1 MKRPLLVALV
11 IPLALAL
18 AIFAKVGASAADSGT
33 SGSGSGSGGPPVP
46 CSYSPSYLCV
56 PDRLY
61 GVAGT
66 SAGDVWAVGLMPTS
80 SLIMHWNGSSWAV
93 SYDQPV
99 GYFLGVSAVSAT
111 DAWAVGGTSWWNP
124 SQTLAEHW
132 DGTSWTQ
139 VATPVQGGSAIF
151 GGVAATSATNAWA
164 VGDIGPGPGVPAS
177 ASPLIEHWDG
187 TAWSA
192 QSFAVPPDGG
202 QFTAVAAISADDAW
216 AVGSTGAVSEGTGQ
230 TTMIEHWDGTS
241 WTRVASPNATGS
253 ANILSAVTIVS
264 HDDAWAVGL
273 TTAYDGTWQAL
284 IEHWNG
290 STWSVVPNP
299 DPTGDTNLRGV
310 AAASA
315 DDVWA
320 VGYSNATRCGGGPQC
335 QTVAMHWDGSTWTVV
350 STPDPPST
358 YLNAF
363 LGVAAISGGDVWAVG
378 TTDYAG
384 TLIANWNGSD
394 WRD

>member
-1 MKRPLLVALV
+1 V
-11 IPLALAL
+11 
-18 AIFAKVGASAADSGT
+18 AIFAKVGASSADSA
-33 SGSGSGSGGPPVP
+33 GSGSGSGPPP
-46 CSYSPSYLCV
+46 HCPSSLSYLCV
-56 PDRLY
+56 ADRLY

-66 SAGDVWAVGLMPTS
+66 SARDVWAVGLTPTS

-99 GYFLGVSAVSAT
+99 GYFLGVSAVSAS

-139 VATPVQGGSAIF
+139 VATPIQGGSAVF
-151 GGVAATSATNAWA
+151 NAVAATSATNAWA
-164 VGDIGPGPGVPAS
+164 VGGIGPGPGVPAS

-192 QSFAVPPDGG
+192 QPFAVPTDGG

-216 AVGSTGAVSEGTGQ
+216 AVGSTGGVSEGTGQ
-230 TTMIEHWDGTS
+230 ATMIEHWDGS
-241 WTRVASPNATGS
+241 AWTRVPSPDPPGS
-253 ANILSAVTIVS
+253 ANRLSGVTILPNE
-264 HDDAWAVGL
+264 DAWAVGF

-284 IEHWNG
+284 TEYWDG
-290 STWSVVPNP
+290 STWTVVPNP

-320 VGYSNATRCGGGPQC
+320 VGYSNATRCSNGGPQC
-335 QTVAMHWDGSTWTVV
+335 QTVAMHWDGSAWTVV
-350 STPDPPST
+350 PTPDPPSA

-363 LGVAAISGGDVWAVG
+363 HGVAAISGDDVWAVG
-378 TTDYAG
+378 TTDYAA
-384 TLIANWNGSD
+384 TMIANWNGST